1 MSRVAWGYWLVSGMT
16 GTTPASS
23 GGGDSYGWMS
33 ETAEQRATEQKKRLG
48 RLYVRGRAK
57 RALERDHLVAGSSSA
72 MSSRGDGFGHVRG
85 GDYEHVGARRRERRG
100 RRAHRGAHK
109 KARWRFRSCRG
120 GAGDEEDRWKPEKG
134 TKGIRCCSASELQLR
149 PPVGEEGDGGVEG
162 HAGAA
167 RRRLWP
173 CDSRRRGHGGAR
185 LRWGRRGRWI
195 WRGEGE
201 ARGPRAS
208 VGASG
213 RGDRGARRRR
223 PYPHA
228 SSPARWV
235 RLGRAL
241 FRPGSGEQGK
251 GTLCGGWAG
260 WAGQADCGPGGW
272 VVAVRVGWA
281 AWSRGLP
288 PFFVFL

>member
-1 MSRVAWGYWLVSGMT
+1 MTLVVAPGQPRRMPAPELALAAKTRRRTPASFGIPPRWPKTGVATPVRKLTTSRVAWGYGLVSGMT

-120 GAGDEEDRWKPEKG
+120 RRRRRTRSMAAGEGDEGDPM
-134 TKGIRCCSASELQLR
+134 LQ
-149 PPVGEEGDGGVEG
+149 
-162 HAGAA
+162 
-167 RRRLWP
+167 
-173 CDSRRRGHGGAR
+173 R
-185 LRWGRRGRWI
+185 LRAPAEASGRRGR
-195 WRGEGE
+195 
-201 ARGPRAS
+201 
-208 VGASG
+208 
-213 RGDRGARRRR
+213 
-223 PYPHA
+223 
-228 SSPARWV
+228 
-235 RLGRAL
+235 
-241 FRPGSGEQGK
+241 
-251 GTLCGGWAG
+251 
-260 WAGQADCGPGGW
+260 
-272 VVAVRVGWA
+272 
-281 AWSRGLP
+281 
-288 PFFVFL
+288 